1 MSDSLKD
8 QLIALGLAKAKAKA
22 NPPAAGKKRKPRRD
36 AARPARP
43 KPGTG
48 EGDISLDEAFRRRAR
63 EERREAERVRQAK
76 LAEDQRRREINQAL
90 QALVDE
96 HARNDPEAELKRN
109 FMYKGRI
116 RSVPV
121 NAAQLQD
128 INRGELALV
137 FLRGRYFLVSA
148 AVARQAAEL
157 SPEHVPDLSGPDAGA
172 ADDGDHPVPDDLLW

>member
-8 QLIALGLAKAKAKA
+8 QLIALGLAKAGGA
-22 NPPAAGKKRKPRRD
+22 PAPQKKKRKPRRD
-36 AARPARP
+36 AGRPPRP
-43 KPGTG
+43 RPNAGQD
-48 EGDISLDEAFRRRAR
+48 DISLDEAFRRRAR

-76 LAEDQRRREINQAL
+76 LAEDQRRQEINQAL

-96 HARNDPEAELKRN
+96 HACNDAAAELKRN
-109 FMYKGRI
+109 FIYKGRI

-121 NAAQLQD
+121 NAEQLQG
-128 INRGELALV
+128 INRGELGLV

-148 AVARQAAEL
+148 EVARRAADL
-157 SPEHVPDLSGPDAGA
+157 SPEHVPDLTGPDAGA